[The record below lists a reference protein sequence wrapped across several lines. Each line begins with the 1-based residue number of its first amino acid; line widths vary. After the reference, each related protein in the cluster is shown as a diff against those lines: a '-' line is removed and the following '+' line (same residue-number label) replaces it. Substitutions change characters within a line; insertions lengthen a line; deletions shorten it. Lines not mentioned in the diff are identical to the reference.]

1 MRAHCPR
8 PFQYRLLEPTN
19 LDEASVPDATFTGR
33 SSLKLFMKTLA
44 SFLLFAA
51 TAQAAITLPA
61 VFSDHMVLQSGKS
74 VPVWGMADANAEV
87 TVAIAGQKKTAK
99 ADTNGQ
105 WSLKLDALTAS
116 AEPQTLTIGD
126 RTINDVLVGEV
137 WLGSGQSNMAMSVQ
151 SAKDCEASQAAANVP
166 LIRMFTES
174 SPSATTAQSLGK
186 GTWVVCSSETVG
198 RFSATLYFFGRNL
211 FDVFKQPL
219 GLINSS
225 VGGTPIESWIS
236 PEAQQSSADLKPF
249 FEALK
254 QEKAAFDEAKV
265 KAVYER
271 QVAKWAEEVKQ
282 AKAAGKP
289 APRKPRDPIETRK
302 RKGDVGGLFNGKIS
316 PLIPYAIR
324 GAVWYQGEANTNG
337 PKPPFYKTQLTLL
350 AKDWRTRWNDEFP
363 FAWVQLPNFT
373 RAGEGWP
380 IVREQ
385 MLNALSTIPNS
396 GMAVTLD
403 IGEEKNIHPVNK
415 QEVGRRLAQWA
426 LGAVYHKDVPDTS
439 GPLIDTATVKG
450 GAFVLTFKHAQG
462 LNAKG
467 DLAEFEI
474 AGADGQWQPAEAKI
488 DGETVIVSCK
498 AVAEPKQVRYAWKDN
513 PVATLFNGAGIPA
526 SPFRK

>member
-1 MRAHCPR
+1 
-8 PFQYRLLEPTN
+8 
-19 LDEASVPDATFTGR
+19 
-33 SSLKLFMKTLA
+33 MKILS
-44 SFLLFAA
+44 SFLLLSLS
-51 TAQAAITLPA
+51 AQAAVTLPA
-61 VFSDHMVLQSGKS
+61 IFSDHMVLQSGKP
-74 VPVWGMADANAEV
+74 VPVWGTADANSEV
-87 TVAIAGQKKTAK
+87 SVAIAGQKKTAK
-99 ADTNGQ
+99 ADANGL

-116 AEPQTLTIGD
+116 SEPQTLTIGD
-126 RTINDVLVGEV
+126 KTITDVLVGEV
-137 WLGSGQSNMAMSVQ
+137 WLGSGQSNMAMAVQ
-151 SAKDCEASQAAANVP
+151 SAKDYAASQAAANVP
-166 LIRMFTES
+166 LIRMFTEG
-174 SPSATTAQSLGK
+174 SAAAATAQSQGK
-186 GTWVVCSSETVG
+186 GTWVVCSAETVG
-198 RFSATLYFFGRNL
+198 RFSATAYFFGRNVH
-211 FDVFKQPL
+211 DVLKQPV

-236 PEAQQSSADLKPF
+236 PEAQLASAELKPF

-254 QEKAAFDEAKV
+254 QDDAAFDEDKV

-282 AKAAGKP
+282 AKAEGKP

-302 RKGDVGGLFNGKIS
+302 RKGNVGGLFNGKIS

-324 GAVWYQGEANTNG
+324 GAIWYQGEANSNG
-337 PKPPFYKTQLTLL
+337 PKPSFYQAQLTLL

-396 GMAVTLD
+396 GMAITLD
-403 IGEEKNIHPVNK
+403 IGEAKNIHPANK

-426 LGAVYHKDVPDTS
+426 LGAVYHKDVADTS
-439 GPLIDTATVKG
+439 GPLIDKATVKG
-450 GAFVLTFKHAQG
+450 GSFVLTFTHAKG
-462 LNAKG
+462 LNAQG
-467 DLAEFEI
+467 ELTEFEV
-474 AGADGQWQPAEAKI
+474 AGADGQWQVADAKI
-488 DGETVIVSCK
+488 EGETVVVSCK

-513 PVATLFNGAGIPA
+513 PVATLFNGAGMPA

>member
-1 MRAHCPR
+1 M
-8 PFQYRLLEPTN
+8 
-19 LDEASVPDATFTGR
+19 S
-33 SSLKLFMKTLA
+33 
-44 SFLLFAA
+44 
-51 TAQAAITLPA
+51 AQAAVTLPA
-61 VFSDHMVLQSGKS
+61 IFSDHMVLQSGKP
-74 VPVWGMADANAEV
+74 VPVWGTADANSEV
-87 TVAIAGQKKTAK
+87 SVAIAGQKKTAK
-99 ADTNGQ
+99 ADANGL

-116 AEPQTLTIGD
+116 SEPQTLTIGD
-126 RTINDVLVGEV
+126 KTITDVLVGEV
-137 WLGSGQSNMAMSVQ
+137 WLGSGQSNMAMAVQ
-151 SAKDCEASQAAANVP
+151 SAKDYAASQAAANVP
-166 LIRMFTES
+166 LIRMFTEG
-174 SPSATTAQSLGK
+174 SAAAATAQSQGK
-186 GTWVVCSSETVG
+186 GTWVVCSAETVG
-198 RFSATLYFFGRNL
+198 RFSATAYFFGRNVH
-211 FDVFKQPL
+211 DVLKQPV

-236 PEAQQSSADLKPF
+236 PEAQLASAELKPF

-254 QEKAAFDEAKV
+254 QDDAAFDEDKV

-282 AKAAGKP
+282 AKAEGKP

-302 RKGDVGGLFNGKIS
+302 RKGNVGGLFNGKIS

-324 GAVWYQGEANTNG
+324 GAIWYQGEANSNG
-337 PKPPFYKTQLTLL
+337 PKPSFYQAQLTLL

-396 GMAVTLD
+396 GMAITLD
-403 IGEEKNIHPVNK
+403 IGEAKNIHPANK
-415 QEVGRRLAQWA
+415 QEVGRRFAQWA
-426 LGAVYHKDVPDTS
+426 LGAVYHKDVAETS
-439 GPLIDTATVKG
+439 GPLIDKATVKG
-450 GAFVLTFKHAQG
+450 GALVLTFTHAKG

-467 DLAEFEI
+467 DLTEFEV
-474 AGADGQWQPAEAKI
+474 AGADGQWQTANAKI
-488 DGETVIVSCK
+488 EGETVIVSCK

-513 PVATLFNGAGIPA
+513 PVATLFNGAGMPA